1 MDAQVRSL
9 VEMIEAL
16 PPELQS
22 AVQEFVRGLARRPP
36 GPARRLRQDWAGAL
50 REYRDRYTAL
60 ELQRKAMEWR
70 GD

>member
-16 PPELQS
+16 PPELQLE
-22 AVQEFVRGLARRPP
+22 VREFVSGLARRAS

-60 ELQRKAMEWR
+60 ELQRKAIEWR